1 MHTYRFGALDAN
13 AVEDVK
19 ADPPG
24 HRARRHPRR
33 RISHC
38 RRPERQTN
46 RLTHLAEMRQLR
58 VTLAE
63 YLGTRAGLEYV
74 ALLNAMAVWGGVV
87 I

>member
-1 MHTYRFGALDAN
+1 M
-13 AVEDVK
+13 VW
-19 ADPPG
+19 ADDHLTR
-24 HRARRHPRR
+24 HRAFVCTVLAAIHDDG
-33 RISHC
+33 SHTA
-38 RRPERQTN
+38 EGQTN
-46 RLTHLAEMRQLR
+46 RLTHFAEMRQLR